1 MITEKV
7 QKQIVEAMKARD
19 ELRLSTLKLL
29 SSALHNAKID
39 KSGDLTEEEELVVVK
54 KEAKKRK
61 DAIELYEKG
70 GAQDKADKEKAEL
83 LILEEYLPAEI
94 GDDELEKIVTET
106 VSEMG
111 ASGMQEMGRVMGA
124 VMGKVKGQASGDRV
138 SAIVRDKLS

>member
-29 SSALHNAKID
+29 SSALYNAKID